1 MKSDSSGTGTV
12 YYNKPAAAVRT
23 VAFPVIHDGKVH
35 EYKVAVPVETLD
47 ALRLDPSRGAG
58 TMEIDWIRI
67 FNDSDQMV
75 QEWDF

>member
-23 VAFPVIHDGKVH
+23 VAFPVVHDGNDH

-47 ALRLDPSRGAG
+47 ALRIDPSRGAG
-58 TMEIDWIRI
+58 TMTIDWIRI
-67 FNDSDQMV
+67 LDHSGQTV
-75 QEWDF
+75 KEWNF